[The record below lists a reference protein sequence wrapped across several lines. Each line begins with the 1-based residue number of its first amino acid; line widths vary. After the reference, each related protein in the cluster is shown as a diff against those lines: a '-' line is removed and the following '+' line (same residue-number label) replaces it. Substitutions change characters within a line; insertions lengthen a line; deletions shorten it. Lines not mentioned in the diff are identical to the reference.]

1 MTVTQKDLGLQPIDL
16 LYILSDVTQPALAEL
31 DDRALLHVIQAQNPR
46 PDATLR
52 IDYTR
57 KAADLTTFTFFELM
71 PLVASLR
78 KLALSSSPLKATDV
92 MLPVEAQPEQDA
104 TETLDRARVAT
115 AHSTVTALRGDLT
128 TYQAALEPLLD
139 DLATH
144 RADVL
149 SGIDDFADDLI
160 ALLERASRS
169 GIPQTGWGF
178 ITQRRGG
185 LYARLLDAVETLVAR
200 WTERLAA
207 FDAAMTEF
215 DARLARRPTPSCS
228 TADPAERWVATQAEN
243 PLPPTP
249 AAFRALLD
257 AKRDA
262 MQDRLDDFDALL
274 SASHSLA
281 GLLAAVQALL
291 PVTAFDP
298 DEFPIAAHEDEVI
311 LFANDLLGLAIG
323 LGRTWT
329 GGWQRRRRSLTRT
342 TQQPKPPG
350 GSARCKRARR
360 RCLART
366 SCWSQSS
373 RSARRRAWN
382 GKKRFNAQRR
392 AAEPPDRT
400 LGVDFPVDDWLYG
413 AARVR
418 EKLHTGSAW

>member
-1 MTVTQKDLGLQPIDL
+1 VTVTQKDLGLQPIDL

-215 DARLARRPTPSCS
+215 DALPGTTPDAELFDRLIQLSDGSPRKRRTRSRRPRRRFARCSTPSATRCRTAS
-228 TADPAERWVATQAEN
+228 TT
-243 PLPPTP
+243 
-249 AAFRALLD
+249 
-257 AKRDA
+257 
-262 MQDRLDDFDALL
+262 
-274 SASHSLA
+274 
-281 GLLAAVQALL
+281 
-291 PVTAFDP
+291 
-298 DEFPIAAHEDEVI
+298 
-311 LFANDLLGLAIG
+311 
-323 LGRTWT
+323 
-329 GGWQRRRRSLTRT
+329 LTR
-342 TQQPKPPG
+342 
-350 GSARCKRARR
+350 C
-360 RCLART
+360 
-366 SCWSQSS
+366 
-373 RSARRRAWN
+373 
-382 GKKRFNAQRR
+382 
-392 AAEPPDRT
+392 
-400 LGVDFPVDDWLYG
+400 
-413 AARVR
+413 
-418 EKLHTGSAW
+418 